1 MNLLAPLIAGVAAAI
16 AVPSLLILYFLKLRR
31 REVEISTT
39 LLWKKA
45 VLDMQANAPFQRLRR
60 NILLILQLIIL
71 AAACLALGQPVL
83 RDQKLK
89 GNRHVILIDRSAS
102 MSTTDT
108 GDKPASD
115 AAKGQSRLDDAK
127 DEAKKFVQRLR
138 EPSLLDVGSGDEAM
152 VIAFDS
158 TAEVRQQFTNNK
170 ALLAAAIDAITPS
183 AGPTRVSEAFRLAK
197 AYAPARLFVENQG
210 FTGGEPATIHLW
222 SDGRL
227 PDQADAFTDKTDK
240 VVYHAV
246 GKPATGNLG
255 IIGLRAERAYDD
267 PNQLS
272 VYVGLQNTYPSA
284 RAAEVEFSIDGRVVG
299 AREVKRPAASAGNP
313 IAAVPAAGAGAAP
326 TAATQPISNAST
338 GGAVF
343 TLDRAEGAVVSV
355 RLRKADDG
363 ADDAFAGDDEAKLIV
378 PSGRRHAV
386 AVVTSGNLFLSSAL
400 TGLPLAK
407 LDTLSPAQFEAVIK
421 SGTAGQYDVVVL
433 DGWLPPVKPEE
444 AAGGLPPGRY
454 VVLGNVPTGQS
465 TSANPSGSSGVR
477 DLGKGPPAAVV
488 DWAQDHPALR
498 GVSLDPLVIAE
509 SRRVELLPGSPARVL
524 ASSDQGPIVLE
535 VAVAQM
541 RAIVVPFDI
550 QQSNWPFDV
559 SFVVFLASAV
569 DYLGADSTAA
579 VSRVI
584 EPGSVLSDRLPS
596 GARNVRIQG
605 PDGVSSDL
613 AAAPD
618 GRIIYGPVR
627 TTGIYSVS
635 WQGTPGSN
643 DDVKDGRAERKYS
656 AVLLDPFESDVRTRE
671 TLNLAAAEVAADMSE
686 TTGDRSV
693 WTWLVLAGLA
703 IMMLE
708 WFIYNRK
715 VHV

>member
-71 AAACLALGQPVL
+71 AAACVALGQPVL

-102 MSTTDT
+102 MSTVDL
-108 GDKPASD
+108 GDKPASG
-115 AAKGQSRLDDAK
+115 AAKGRSRLEDAK
-127 DEAKKFVQRLR
+127 DDAKKFVERLR

-170 ALLAAAIDAITPS
+170 ALLSAAIDAITPS

-227 PDQADAFTDKTDK
+227 PDQAEAFTDKTDK

-246 GKPATGNLG
+246 GKPDTGNLG

-272 VYVGLQNTYPSA
+272 VYVGVQNTYA
-284 RAAEVEFSIDGRVVG
+284 TDRVADVEFSIDGSVAG
-299 AREVKRPAASAGNP
+299 AREVRLAA
-313 IAAVPAAGAGAAP
+313 AAKDASGAA
-326 TAATQPISNAST
+326 ANATST

-343 TLDRAEGAVVSV
+343 TMDRAQGAIVSV
-355 RLRKADDG
+355 RLRKADTG

-386 AVVTSGNLFLSSAL
+386 AVVTSGNLFLASAL
-400 TGLPLAK
+400 SGLPLAR
-407 LDTLSPAQFEAVIK
+407 LETLSPAQFEAVLK
-421 SGTAGQYDVVVL
+421 SGKASQYDVVIF
-433 DGWLPPVKPEE
+433 DGWLPTIKPEE
-444 AAGGLPPGRY
+444 AAGGLLPGRY
-454 VVLGNVPTGQS
+454 VVLGNVPIGQS

-477 DLGKGPPAAVV
+477 DLGKGPAAAVV

-524 ASSDQGPIVLE
+524 ASSDQGPIILE
-535 VAVAQM
+535 IAVAQM

-569 DYLGADSTAA
+569 DYLGADSSAA

-584 EPGSVLSDRLPS
+584 EPGSVLSDRLPA
-596 GARNVRIQG
+596 GATDVRIEG
-605 PDGVSSDL
+605 PDSLRADV
-613 AAAPD
+613 APAPD
-618 GRIIYGPVR
+618 GRIVFGPVR
-627 TTGIYSVS
+627 TTGVYTVS
-635 WQGTPGSN
+635 WLGTPGSN
-643 DDVKDGRAERKYS
+643 DDVKSGRAVRTYS
-656 AVLLDPFESDVRTRE
+656 SVLLDPFESDVRAAE
-671 TLNLAAAEVAADMSE
+671 KVSLAAAEIVADSSE